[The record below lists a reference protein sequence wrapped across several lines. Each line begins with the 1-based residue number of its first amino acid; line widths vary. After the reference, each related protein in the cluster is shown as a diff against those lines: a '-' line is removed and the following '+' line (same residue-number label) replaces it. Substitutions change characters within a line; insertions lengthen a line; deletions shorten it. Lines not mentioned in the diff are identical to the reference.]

1 MLAGNEKWDTTVP
14 YSSSSSNTNS
24 YKEFCAASKFSSSLI
39 NDNKNGVVVGD
50 NSFDLNRRIGRIEWT
65 RPFDV
70 DSDNSMTLVANEKF
84 KIWMMWGLFFN
95 ERSSY

>member
-1 MLAGNEKWDTTVP
+1 M
-14 YSSSSSNTNS
+14 
-24 YKEFCAASKFSSSLI
+24 
-39 NDNKNGVVVGD
+39 
-50 NSFDLNRRIGRIEWT
+50 IEWS

-95 ERSSY
+95 ERSTYEPYLKGATTESDGLDWIIHPAPELIVGNGTIKNKYYYSFIIFAAIYNIF